1 MPEARRARAHGEA
14 LGVAEQEYLLR
25 REEGHEEL
33 AERVRRARQ
42 RGPRGRGGRGD
53 RGRGRGRGP
62 NEKKEGALLPLRV
75 RRRRRPPRH
84 RARAEPRGRDRA
96 RRAPDAAVRARGPV
110 RDAGGPHVG
119 RDLQDREGHRGGRLL
134 ARAARETQGRAPR
147 GERRGVGQVLRGQNH
162 PEGALET
169 GGRLVHQGDDAGT
182 EFARGRRPP
191 VPPAAIPLVPGE
203 GPAGHGRG
211 LLPGRLRALPRQRR
225 RQGDGPRPR
234 REARRVLRRG
244 DRHGPVGAAQVRHRL
259 VRRSGNAAA
268 GPGRRDGPSRR
279 RRQRVCR
286 RRQKSSKAVCRAP
299 QVHRDLKLENVLVK
313 ANGHLAIC
321 DFGTSKTLR
330 RTPTDGAPPAP
341 ASDDAARTR
350 GLEPLTKSIIGTPAY
365 MAPEMLLEQ
374 PYSYSVDWWALGV
387 TYFTMLRARLP
398 FDGGRNHEEE
408 KMLWRIVKSRPRYDV
423 TWQSE
428 TRECLQLLLQ
438 KVPKTRICSLTQ
450 LKTQPIY
457 ADFAWDAVEAET
469 VAPPFVPR
477 FGCRAV
483 VQTGVPS
490 RDFGDAAAAT
500 RIFRGGVVAAPPR
513 LRT

>member
-1 MPEARRARAHGEA
+1 MPEERDEGPQNWVVPECPKPDERELMEKLSASLSKNTFYAAKKATKNSQSEFDARANADLAAAEAAAIADEAAAAAQTKKKKAPFCPCGSADAVDPRATAPAPSPAAATALAARRTPPSAPEDPSGTLADPTSGVTYKIEKVIGEGGFSRVLLVRPKDGHLAENDAESGKFYAAKIIPKAHLKLAGDSFIKATMLERNLLA
-14 LGVAEQEYLLR
+14 GVVHPFLLR
-25 REEGHEEL
+25 LYHSF
-33 AERVRRARQ
+33 Q
-42 RGPRGRGGRGD
+42 
-53 RGRGRGRGP
+53 
-62 NEKKEGALLPLRV
+62 EK
-75 RRRRRPPRH
+75 
-84 RARAEPRGRDRA
+84 D
-96 RRAPDAAVRARGPV
+96 
-110 RDAGGPHVG
+110 
-119 RDLQDREGHRGGRLL
+119 
-134 ARAARETQGRAPR
+134 
-147 GERRGVGQVLRGQNH
+147 
-162 PEGALET
+162 
-169 GGRLVHQGDDAGT
+169 RLVMVVDFCQGGSVHYHVNVAVKAT
-182 EFARGRRPP
+182 
-191 VPPAAIPLVPGE
+191 
-203 GPAGHGRG
+203 GRG
-211 LLPGRLRALPRQRR
+211 LDEKRAAFYVAEIAMGLSALHKF
-225 RQGDGPRPR
+225 GI
-234 REARRVLRRG
+234 
-244 DRHGPVGAAQVRHRL
+244 
-259 VRRSGNAAA
+259 
-268 GPGRRDGPSRR
+268 
-279 RRQRVCR
+279 
-286 RRQKSSKAVCRAP
+286 
-299 QVHRDLKLENVLVK
+299 VHRDLKLENVLVK